1 MRMSQI
7 RKYIPFLHH
16 RIWDDFCN
24 TFGIKKR
31 RLSLCK
37 EDVSKRNVS
46 VTPFGD
52 GINIHEP
59 FIPSI
64 EPTTQ
69 IFASIKYIDPST
81 KRPV

>member
-1 MRMSQI
+1 
-7 RKYIPFLHH
+7 
-16 RIWDDFCN
+16 
-24 TFGIKKR
+24 
-31 RLSLCK
+31 
-37 EDVSKRNVS
+37 

-69 IFASIKYIDPST
+69 IFASIKYIDPSA